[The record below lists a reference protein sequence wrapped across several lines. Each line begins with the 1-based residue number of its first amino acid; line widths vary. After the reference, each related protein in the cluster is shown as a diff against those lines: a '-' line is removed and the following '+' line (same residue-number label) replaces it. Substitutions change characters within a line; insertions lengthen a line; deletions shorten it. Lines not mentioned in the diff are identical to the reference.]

1 MAKYNLGDSVYYV
14 EMRSGAAALLE
25 DKYRI
30 IDLLDGG
37 ENFLLIRDFDMINA
51 AEYPK
56 SNDGDYW
63 DNEYQVIKASRSNIM
78 YEDEV
83 SKLAELIIGITL
95 YDYDKDRKEGYS
107 QFINMVYDESP
118 DNLEDVIKEVEG
130 FMLDKIHDG
139 KKYNNYSGSSVKELS
154 LSFIDKFKTIQEFNT
169 WIVNAFGNGSG
180 FFTKVND
187 IYYLNMDNK
196 D

>member
-14 EMRSGAAALLE
+14 EMRSAAAALLE
-25 DKYRI
+25 DKYRV
-30 IDLLDGG
+30 IDVLDGG
-37 ENFLLIRDFDMINA
+37 ENFLLIREFDMVNA

-95 YDYDKDRKEGYS
+95 YMIIHILY
-107 QFINMVYDESP
+107 
-118 DNLEDVIKEVEG
+118 IKI
-130 FMLDKIHDG
+130 M
-139 KKYNNYSGSSVKELS
+139 
-154 LSFIDKFKTIQEFNT
+154 
-169 WIVNAFGNGSG
+169 
-180 FFTKVND
+180 
-187 IYYLNMDNK
+187 
-196 D
+196 